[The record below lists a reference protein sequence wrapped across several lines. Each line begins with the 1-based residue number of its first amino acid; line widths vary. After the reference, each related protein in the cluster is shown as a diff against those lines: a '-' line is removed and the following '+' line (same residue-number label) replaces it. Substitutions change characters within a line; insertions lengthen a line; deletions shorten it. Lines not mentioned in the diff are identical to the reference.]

1 MLELFIGVIATCVPC
16 LKLPAD
22 RLLSKMGFQL
32 SSKTNTNKNSGS
44 SAYGTSQKSGR
55 ASQLRTKSQIVRHED
70 AVWDG
75 AISTVDSKATAAV
88 TLSQSDKGG
97 ISKDTCTTWETSS
110 R

>member
-32 SSKTNTNKNSGS
+32 SSKTYTNKISQS
-44 SAYGTSQKSGR
+44 SAYVMSQKNGLT
-55 ASQLRTKSQIVRHED
+55 SQLRANSQTIRAED

-75 AISTVDSKATAAV
+75 ALSTIDSKATRAV

-97 ISKDTCTTWETSS
+97 IFKDTHTTWETSS
-110 R
+110 G